1 MVRGAPPWKAP
12 ERAARGHRAHV
23 RRELDARGRDVV
35 LLEEG
40 EYVSSRQFN
49 RRPLDMAAL
58 MYRDLGMTMAIGRG
72 SGIPVPL
79 GKAVGG
85 TTTINSGT
93 CFRVPPHVLDQW
105 RSSGDL
111 DLRSDDLAADYQ
123 RVEEFIEVAEVP
135 EEILGNSARV
145 VRRGAEKL
153 GLHGQ
158 PLRRNARHCKGSGVC
173 CFGCP
178 TEAKRSANVSWVP
191 AAVKAGARLFT
202 GSKA

>member
-1 MVRGAPPWKAP
+1 MIGSGAGGATIAK
-12 ERAARGHRAHV
+12 
-23 RRELDARGRDVV
+23 ELAERGRDVV

-40 EYVSSRQFN
+40 EYVSAKQFN

-58 MYRDLGMTMAIGRG
+58 LYRDLGMTMAIGRG
-72 SGIPVPL
+72 AGIPVPL

-93 CFRVPPHVLDQW
+93 CLRVPAHVLDQW
-105 RSSGDL
+105 RLQGDL
-111 DLRSDDLAADYQ
+111 DLRPQDLAPDYQ

-173 CFGCP
+173 AFGCP
-178 TEAKRSANVSWVP
+178 TDAKRSANVSWVP
-191 AAVKAGARLFT
+191 AALRAGARLFT
-202 GSKA
+202 RSTASVGVCNRSRS